1 MVDWFR
7 ENTVISTLIS
17 TEGLTL
23 YDMYQYF
30 TSYGQ
35 TVGYIYSLSNEDLEA
50 LSEILVNL
58 DLSENNIEEELQSR
72 VDSIIETESIFQDE
86 LLQESIIEYLDSLR
100 ETDSDEFDR
109 LTKALSNEDSIDSE
123 NQTEEKVKSLGL

>member
-7 ENTVISTLIS
+7 ENTVISTA
-17 TEGLTL
+17 GLTL

-72 VDSIIETESIFQDE
+72 VDSITETESIFQDE

-100 ETDSDEFDR
+100 ETDPNAFDR